1 MTKHQLVTHD
11 GDLPEQPL
19 SAYLDNLGATQ
30 WSSKY
35 QVVAIMGPQS
45 SGKSTLM
52 NHVFGTDF
60 QEMDESMGRSQTTK
74 GVWLAKSPKDNAYG
88 PTLVMDLEGTDGRE
102 RGEDDTK
109 FEKQSSLF
117 AMAAADTL
125 LVNIW
130 CHDIG
135 RENASGKPL
144 LKTIFQVIL
153 KIFNPKKTTLLFVI
167 RDKTSKTPM
176 DALVRDMRTDL
187 ESIWRSV
194 TKPSK
199 HAKASFDD
207 FFTLQ
212 FTSLPHYEYAQTQFV
227 EEANALYGRFADPNR
242 RDTLC
247 PVADGS
253 NVPGR
258 RLSRLPARDV
268 ERGGQR

>member
-1 MTKHQLVTHD
+1 M
-11 GDLPEQPL
+11 
-19 SAYLDNLGATQ
+19 
-30 WSSKY
+30 
-35 QVVAIMGPQS
+35 
-45 SGKSTLM
+45 
-52 NHVFGTDF
+52 
-60 QEMDESMGRSQTTK
+60 
-74 GVWLAKSPKDNAYG
+74 
-88 PTLVMDLEGTDGRE
+88 
-102 RGEDDTK
+102 
-109 FEKQSSLF
+109 
-117 AMAAADTL
+117 
-125 LVNIW
+125 
-130 CHDIG
+130 
-135 RENASGKPL
+135 
-144 LKTIFQVIL
+144 KTIFQVIL

-212 FTSLPHYEYAQTQFV
+212 FTSLPHYEYAQTQFI

-253 NVPGR
+253 NVPAAGLVVSLRETWNAVVNDKDLDLPAHKVMVATVRCEEIASAKLAFMSEGRELASLGASIAPDGAVAAPGLGLRLTAHAVIALRGYDDEAQYFDESVRDTKRDELRTRLVHALKPIAHRHLKHVGDKLLR
-258 RLSRLPARDV
+258 RLGDAMKASKVSLFLSSYV
-268 ERGGQR
+268 QLE